1 MMKSKFPAYIAAAVG
16 LVLLIIAILFLI
28 YVTVSGPEGYQLELE
43 VWGPTEDSYAYAEIN
58 DAYETA
64 SPFISSITH
73 KKVLVDEYKRDL
85 LSALASGEGPDVFL
99 IRNTWIPEFQDKI
112 APVPSGA
119 ILNRDT
125 VQREFVDVVANDVIL
140 DDKIYGLP
148 LSVDSLALYYNKD
161 IFNIEGITNPPKT
174 WDQFLALTNQLT
186 RKDNLGSITRSGTSL
201 GTAKNINRATDI
213 LNMLFLQFGTNLEFT
228 TREKTAPSSILGS
241 KGQEALQFYEQFAD
255 INSPYYSWNLRED
268 YSIDAFQEGDLAMML
283 NYSWQYETIKRKNPR
298 LNFAVAPLP
307 QFAGSASEINY
318 PNYWVFVVAKNKKA
332 QGEIDPAYKDD
343 VRIFES
349 WQYLRYLT
357 VHKGGP
363 QLFTNIISG
372 NQKEISIGINP
383 AKVYVEKTK
392 SPAARRDLIEEQK
405 TDPILGPFVTGN
417 LIARSWRQYDA
428 DAIETTMAQIIDDV
442 HSAKTTIFE
451 AVRLLEERIRTL
463 SRR

>member
-1 MMKSKFPAYIAAAVG
+1 M
-16 LVLLIIAILFLI
+16 VLLIIAILFLI

-174 WDQFLALTNQLT
+174 WDRFLALTNQLT

-201 GTAKNINRATDI
+201 GTAKI
-213 LNMLFLQFGTNLEFT
+213 
-228 TREKTAPSSILGS
+228 
-241 KGQEALQFYEQFAD
+241 
-255 INSPYYSWNLRED
+255 
-268 YSIDAFQEGDLAMML
+268 
-283 NYSWQYETIKRKNPR
+283 
-298 LNFAVAPLP
+298 
-307 QFAGSASEINY
+307 
-318 PNYWVFVVAKNKKA
+318 
-332 QGEIDPAYKDD
+332 
-343 VRIFES
+343 
-349 WQYLRYLT
+349 
-357 VHKGGP
+357 
-363 QLFTNIISG
+363 
-372 NQKEISIGINP
+372 
-383 AKVYVEKTK
+383 
-392 SPAARRDLIEEQK
+392 LIE
-405 TDPILGPFVTGN
+405 L
-417 LIARSWRQYDA
+417 
-428 DAIETTMAQIIDDV
+428 QI
-442 HSAKTTIFE
+442 F
-451 AVRLLEERIRTL
+451 
-463 SRR
+463 